1 MLGRLLGLKVQGLS
15 VGVQGLGFFM
25 HCVFLPSLRGDPYDC

>member
-15 VGVQGLGFFM
+15 VGVQGLGFVD
-25 HCVFLPSLRGDPYDC
+25 CVFLPSLRGDPYDC